1 MVAQTPTTLAIIYSH
16 QSALKCVDSCCILI
30 HCKRKIFKVSNKKY
44 SRTVPILSSLHSIL
58 VCTNTQYL
66 LKMSSLL
73 ILTTQKILKVS
84 TLSIFWVVSIFCYSL
99 WVFYVYNV
107 PLRLNDT
114 RLDHIT
120 TERLVRDLSH
130 GAIFIDLEWPLKVM
144 YCC

>member
-44 SRTVPILSSLHSIL
+44 SRTVPILSSLYSIL

-84 TLSIFWVVSIFCYSL
+84 TLSIFWVVSISRLLILSKY
-99 WVFYVYNV
+99 WVFVYTKIECK
-107 PLRLNDT
+107 LLNIGT
-114 RLDHIT
+114 VHWVFFVT
-120 TERLVRDLSH
+120 HFEYFTFTV
-130 GAIFIDLEWPLKVM
+130 
-144 YCC
+144 